1 MHPWIPPGSATALLP
16 SGAVVGL
23 DKTEYQVSEDV
34 GVVEVCAIVH
44 TPNITCPI
52 EFTFHINLST
62 SDESAGIHFQCVEI
76 KNLYLL

>member
-1 MHPWIPPGSATALLP
+1 MYTDLYSTLLP
-16 SGAVVGL
+16 SDAVVGL
-23 DKTEYQVSEDV
+23 DKTDYQVSEDV

-62 SDESAGIHFQCVEI
+62 SDKSAGIYTSTMCRNEESISYSV
-76 KNLYLL
+76 L